1 MMYVGENMSNIS
13 RIKSVSHKF
22 RLFFTF
28 WLVCTP
34 ILYILYWV
42 FFNDLPVLAR
52 SGGLPPTIVMPR
64 LFVRVSGLSP
74 IIVSQDLS
82 MKFRFTAFIV
92 SLIPMSI
99 DIAGLLTL
107 VKLFKLYEK
116 GKIFTID
123 NVKCFRRLGY
133 ILIIWAF
140 ASVLYDMII
149 SGVLTH
155 TQIKPLLFGMSL
167 RSADLTTLIIGGIVL
182 VISWVMNEGCKLE
195 EEHALTI

>member
-1 MMYVGENMSNIS
+1 MSNIS
-13 RIKSVSHKF
+13 RIQNVSHKF

-34 ILYILYWV
+34 ILYILYWT
-42 FFNDLPVLAR
+42 FFNDLPVITR
-52 SGGLPPTIVMPR
+52 SGGLPPTIVIPR

-74 IIVSQDLS
+74 QIVSQNLS
-82 MKFRFTAFIV
+82 VKFRSIAFIV

-99 DIAGLLTL
+99 DITALLTL
-107 VKLFKLYEK
+107 VKLFKLYEN
-116 GKIFTID
+116 GKIFTIA

-149 SGVLTH
+149 SGILTH
-155 TQIKPLLFGMSL
+155 IPIKWFFFGISL

-182 VISWVMNEGCKLE
+182 LISWVMNEGCKLE
-195 EEHALTI
+195 EEQALTI